1 MKHSLLTAL
10 TFVLFCVG
18 AYSQEPIYLF
28 PDYTQ
33 ATFRLKTRIT
43 TSGRINIDA
52 KYQKILYMQGDD
64 VMEMTNCPLIDTLY
78 VDGRKFVWKNS
89 CLCEYLRMEYGTLY
103 INWKFRDTPAGK
115 IGAMGTVTQQKVE
128 VLQVPG
134 LNSEYSYDNIGKYED
149 KTDVWVEKNENVYFW
164 AVKGKEYKIRRP
176 SDLYRCFPDKA
187 DAVKRYMRHN
197 NFTMK
202 SAEEA
207 KMIFKF
213 IYEN

>member
-1 MKHSLLTAL
+1 MKRLLITAL
-10 TFVLFCVG
+10 IFAMFCVG
-18 AYSQEPIYLF
+18 AFSQEPIYLF

-52 KYQKILYMQGDD
+52 KYQKIFYLQGED
-64 VMEMTNCPLIDTLY
+64 VMEMTNCSQIDTLY
-78 VDGRKFVWKNS
+78 VGGRKFVWKND
-89 CLCEYLRMEYGTLY
+89 CLCEYLRTGYGTLY
-103 INWKFRDTPAGK
+103 INWKFRDSFVGK
-115 IGAMGTVTQQKVE
+115 VGAFGTTTQQKVE
-128 VLQVPG
+128 VMQVPG
-134 LNSEYSYDNIGKYED
+134 LNSEYSYDSIGKYED
-149 KTDVWVEKNENVYFW
+149 KTDVWVEKNENVYFL
-164 AVKGKEYKIRRP
+164 AVNGKEYKIRRP

-187 DAVKRYMRHN
+187 DDIKQYMRHN